1 MYCVCKINKSRFS
14 SHVKTKSLPSFV
26 RQEVNWCDEMK
37 IPNFFAIIIHKRM
50 ATDVTVHEHANSYST
65 NRKIQINGHLPF
77 ALLHNLFVRK
87 KAFKPQNVRKK
98 NEILSN
104 LMLDWVRFWMVVFEN
119 IIQCLRNIAH
129 DFDSFDTKRSFCILH
144 EHS

>member
-1 MYCVCKINKSRFS
+1 MYYAGKINKSRFS
-14 SHVKTKSLPSFV
+14 SHVKTKSLPYFV

-50 ATDVTVHEHANSYST
+50 ATAVTVHEHANSYST

-119 IIQCLRNIAH
+119 E
-129 DFDSFDTKRSFCILH
+129 ILLFFFS
-144 EHS
+144 ERHSVFAQHS